1 MKIEKTVKYISGL
14 AKQLQQEMSM
24 KNNVA
29 GSLKNEINTN
39 SKSILENIKDGNNEQ
54 ATYASLNGNIPA
66 GVVEKN
72 ISVFGADGSSVEAD
86 RDLPLEF
93 SAINIGFININYG
106 ENPSA
111 EFDESLTFYPNNKD
125 IPEVDSKLLS
135 DINAMSALRHVLELE
150 FLIEKMS
157 QSKSPNIKIGFVDGN
172 LYPNFALSH
181 ITNIAFKQFLYKRL
195 DEIARKIINLSKN
208 NTYIISYN
216 SNPNS
221 VHISSKLKGKYAAEL
236 NDSGV
241 FENLLNINERSDIFT
256 EIPEEE
262 ISELKPVSF
271 SFIKN
276 YKELSKIEFLNGSID
291 NEVMNKI
298 LPIIIS
304 QVEKG
309 KGYPKILIESH
320 EHAVISQSDRA
331 ALNTL
336 IEKELNFLN
345 INYTTSQKQQ
355 SKQTR
360 NI

>member
-14 AKQLQQEMSM
+14 AKQLQQEISM
-24 KNNVA
+24 KNNIA
-29 GSLKNEINTN
+29 SSLKNELRTN
-39 SKSILENIKDGNNEQ
+39 SNSILENIRNGNNEQ
-54 ATYASLNGNIPA
+54 ATYNDLNTAIPVA
-66 GVVEKN
+66 AIEKN
-72 ISVFGADGSSVEAD
+72 ISVFGADGSSIEAD

-93 SAINIGFININYG
+93 SAINIGYININYG
-106 ENPSA
+106 DKPAA

-150 FLIEKMS
+150 YLIKKMS
-157 QSKSPNIKIGFVDGN
+157 ESKSTNIKIGFVDGN

-181 ITNIAFKQFLYKRL
+181 ITNINFKQFIYKRL
-195 DEIARKIINLSKN
+195 DEVAEKITNLSKN

-221 VHISSKLKGKYAAEL
+221 VHISSKIKGKYASEL
-236 NDSGV
+236 NDSGI
-241 FENLLNINERSDIFT
+241 FENLLKTNERSDIFT
-256 EIPEEE
+256 EISEEE
-262 ISELKPVSF
+262 TRELNSVSF
-271 SFIKN
+271 SFVKN
-276 YKELSKIEFLNGSID
+276 SKELSKIEFLNGSIN

-298 LPIIIS
+298 LAVIIS

-336 IEKELNFLN
+336 IEKELNLLN
-345 INYTTSQKQQ
+345 INYKISQKQQ

>member
-14 AKQLQQEMSM
+14 AKQLQQEISM
-24 KNNVA
+24 KNNIA
-29 GSLKNEINTN
+29 SSLKNELSTN
-39 SKSILENIKDGNNEQ
+39 SNSILEKIRNGNNEQ
-54 ATYASLNGNIPA
+54 ATYNDLNTAIP
-66 GVVEKN
+66 VVAIEKN
-72 ISVFGADGSSVEAD
+72 ISVFGADGSSIETD

-93 SAINIGFININYG
+93 SAINIGYININYG
-106 ENPSA
+106 DKPAA

-157 QSKSPNIKIGFVDGN
+157 KSKSTNIKIGFVDGN

-181 ITNIAFKQFLYKRL
+181 ITNINFKQFIYKRL
-195 DEIARKIINLSKN
+195 DEVAEKITNLSKN

-221 VHISSKLKGKYAAEL
+221 VHISSKIKGKYASEL

-241 FENLLNINERSDIFT
+241 FKNLLKTNERSDIFT
-256 EIPEEE
+256 EISEEE
-262 ISELKPVSF
+262 TRELNSVSF
-271 SFIKN
+271 SFVKN
-276 YKELSKIEFLNGSID
+276 SKELSKIEFLNGSIN

-298 LPIIIS
+298 LAVIIS

-336 IEKELNFLN
+336 IEKELNLLN

>member
-14 AKQLQQEMSM
+14 AKQLQQEISM
-24 KNNVA
+24 KNNIA
-29 GSLKNEINTN
+29 SSLKNELSTN
-39 SKSILENIKDGNNEQ
+39 SNSILENIRNGNNEQ
-54 ATYASLNGNIPA
+54 ATYNDLNTAIPVA
-66 GVVEKN
+66 AIEKN
-72 ISVFGADGSSVEAD
+72 ISVFGADGSSIETD

-93 SAINIGFININYG
+93 SAINIGYININYG
-106 ENPSA
+106 DKPAA

-135 DINAMSALRHVLELE
+135 DINAMSALRHLLELE
-150 FLIEKMS
+150 FLIKKMS
-157 QSKSPNIKIGFVDGN
+157 ESKSTNIKIGFVDGN

-181 ITNIAFKQFLYKRL
+181 ITNINFKQFIYKRL
-195 DEIARKIINLSKN
+195 DEVAEKITNLSKN

-221 VHISSKLKGKYAAEL
+221 VHISSKIKGKYASEL

-241 FENLLNINERSDIFT
+241 FKNLLKTNERSDIFT
-256 EIPEEE
+256 EISEEE
-262 ISELKPVSF
+262 TRELNSVSF
-271 SFIKN
+271 SFVKN
-276 YKELSKIEFLNGSID
+276 SKELSKIEFLNGSIN

-298 LPIIIS
+298 LAVIIS

-336 IEKELNFLN
+336 IEKELNLLN
-345 INYTTSQKQQ
+345 INYTISQKQQ

>member
-14 AKQLQQEMSM
+14 AKQLQQEISM
-24 KNNVA
+24 KNNIA
-29 GSLKNEINTN
+29 SSLKNELRTN
-39 SKSILENIKDGNNEQ
+39 SNSILENIRNGNNEQ
-54 ATYASLNGNIPA
+54 ATYNDLNTAIPVA
-66 GVVEKN
+66 AIEKN
-72 ISVFGADGSSVEAD
+72 ISVFGADGSSIEAD

-93 SAINIGFININYG
+93 SAINIGYININYG
-106 ENPSA
+106 DKPAA

-135 DINAMSALRHVLELE
+135 DINAMSALRHLLELE
-150 FLIEKMS
+150 FLIKKMS
-157 QSKSPNIKIGFVDGN
+157 ESKSTNIKIGFVDGN

-181 ITNIAFKQFLYKRL
+181 ITNINFKQFIYKRL
-195 DEIARKIINLSKN
+195 DEVAEKITNLSKN

-221 VHISSKLKGKYAAEL
+221 VHISSKIKGKYASEL
-236 NDSGV
+236 NDSGI
-241 FENLLNINERSDIFT
+241 FENLLKTNERSDIFT
-256 EIPEEE
+256 EISEEE
-262 ISELKPVSF
+262 TRELNSVSF
-271 SFIKN
+271 SFVKN
-276 YKELSKIEFLNGSID
+276 SKELSKIEFLNGSIN

-298 LPIIIS
+298 LAVIIS

-336 IEKELNFLN
+336 IEKELNLLN
-345 INYTTSQKQQ
+345 INYKISQKQQ

>member
-14 AKQLQQEMSM
+14 AKQLQQEISM
-24 KNNVA
+24 KNNIA
-29 GSLKNEINTN
+29 SSLKNEISSN
-39 SKSILENIKDGNNEQ
+39 SKSIMENIRNGNSEQ
-54 ATYASLNGNIPA
+54 ATYYDLNTAVQVTAIG
-66 GVVEKN
+66 KN
-72 ISVFGADGSSVEAD
+72 ISVFGADGSSIEAD

-93 SAINIGFININYG
+93 SAINIGYININYG
-106 ENPSA
+106 ENHSA
-111 EFDESLTFYPNNKD
+111 EFDESLTFYPDNKD
-125 IPEVDSKLLS
+125 IPEIDSKLLS

-150 FLIEKMS
+150 FLIKKMS

-181 ITNIAFKQFLYKRL
+181 ITNITFKQFLYKRL
-195 DEIARKIINLSKN
+195 DEIAEKIINLSKN

-241 FENLLNINERSDIFT
+241 FGNLLNINERSDIFT
-256 EIPEEE
+256 EISEEE
-262 ISELKPVSF
+262 TSELNPVSF

-276 YKELSKIEFLNGSID
+276 YKELSKIEFLNGTID
-291 NEVMNKI
+291 NEAMNKI
-298 LPIIIS
+298 LAVIIS

-336 IEKELNFLN
+336 IEKELNLLH

>member
-14 AKQLQQEMSM
+14 AKQLQQEISM
-24 KNNVA
+24 KNNIA
-29 GSLKNEINTN
+29 SSLKNEISSN
-39 SKSILENIKDGNNEQ
+39 SKSIMENIRNGNSEQ
-54 ATYASLNGNIPA
+54 ATYYDLNTAVQVTAIG
-66 GVVEKN
+66 KN
-72 ISVFGADGSSVEAD
+72 ISVFGADGSSIEAD

-93 SAINIGFININYG
+93 SAINIGYININYG
-106 ENPSA
+106 ENHSA
-111 EFDESLTFYPNNKD
+111 EFDESLTFYPDNKD
-125 IPEVDSKLLS
+125 IPEIDSKLLS

-150 FLIEKMS
+150 FLIKKMS

-181 ITNIAFKQFLYKRL
+181 ITNITFKQFLYKRL
-195 DEIARKIINLSKN
+195 DEIAQKIINLSKN

-241 FENLLNINERSDIFT
+241 FGNLLNINERSDIFT
-256 EIPEEE
+256 EISEEE
-262 ISELKPVSF
+262 TSELNPVSF

-276 YKELSKIEFLNGSID
+276 YKELSKIEFLNGTID
-291 NEVMNKI
+291 NEAMNKI
-298 LPIIIS
+298 LAVIIS

-336 IEKELNFLN
+336 IEKELNLLH

>member
-14 AKQLQQEMSM
+14 AKQLQQEISM
-24 KNNVA
+24 KNNIA
-29 GSLKNEINTN
+29 SSLKNELSTN
-39 SKSILENIKDGNNEQ
+39 SNSILENIRNGNNEK
-54 ATYASLNGNIPA
+54 ATYNDLNTAIPVA
-66 GVVEKN
+66 AIEKN
-72 ISVFGADGSSVEAD
+72 ISVFGADGSSIEAD

-93 SAINIGFININYG
+93 SAINIGYININYG
-106 ENPSA
+106 DKPAA

-135 DINAMSALRHVLELE
+135 DINAMSALRHLLELE
-150 FLIEKMS
+150 FLIKKMS
-157 QSKSPNIKIGFVDGN
+157 ESKSTNIKIGFVDGN

-181 ITNIAFKQFLYKRL
+181 ITNINFKQFIYKRL
-195 DEIARKIINLSKN
+195 DEVAEKITNLSKN

-221 VHISSKLKGKYAAEL
+221 VHISSKIKGKYASEL
-236 NDSGV
+236 NDSGI
-241 FENLLNINERSDIFT
+241 FENLLKTNERSDIFT
-256 EIPEEE
+256 EISEEE
-262 ISELKPVSF
+262 TRELNSVSF
-271 SFIKN
+271 SFVKN
-276 YKELSKIEFLNGSID
+276 SKELSKIEFLNGSIN

-298 LPIIIS
+298 LAVIIS

-336 IEKELNFLN
+336 IEKELNLLN